1 MEFDIEAWN
10 ECPQCRGSK
19 IIRSRLS
26 SVLTDICPTCGGRGG
41 RDWVS
46 HSMDRRE
53 AIDQKLLQNVVY
65 ENIQIL
71 AQMIREQGMRVGMT
85 LNVRIEPV
93 EHNHHYTMQSIGSHV
108 HSAVGYESYPATLGP
123 SKHHY
128 DKK

>member
-10 ECPQCRGSK
+10 ECPQCRGRK
-19 IIRSRLS
+19 IIRDKSS
-26 SVLTDICPTCGGRGG
+26 SVLTDVCPTCGGYGG

-46 HSMDRRE
+46 NAMDHKE
-53 AIDQKLLQNVVY
+53 GIDQKLLQNVIY

-71 AQMIREQGMRVGMT
+71 SQMIREQGMRVGMT

-93 EHNHHYTMQSIGSHV
+93 EHNHHYTIQTAGSHV
-108 HSAVGYESYPATLGP
+108 HSAVGSDHYGITIGP
-123 SKHHY
+123 PKHHY